1 MVRVFGASDDLVE
14 IEGSNYPDNEIGCYD
29 GTVKLEFS
37 DGTVVRFGYG
47 KNGLGIWWC
56 EVEKKGTALYRLTEC
71 NDEDADIYSD
81 VFEIDAEVVGH
92 SVEDVRH
99 DR

>member
-29 GTVKLEFS
+29 GTVKLEFI

>member
-14 IEGSNYPDNEIGCYD
+14 IEGSNSPDSEIGCYD

-56 EVEKKGTALYRLTEC
+56 EVEREGTTPYRLTEC
-71 NDEDADIYSD
+71 DDEDAEVYSD
-81 VFEIDAEVVGH
+81 IFEIDAEVVAH
-92 SVEDVRH
+92 KVEER
-99 DR
+99 R